1 MSRRVNQFT
10 RCRRV
15 SSYIPISRDS
25 PGGPENQPKPTAYF
39 TKAASVSAEA
49 REQGDY
55 ARWFGLTLLT
65 GSSATAWGWA
75 TSAPWILFFTL
86 IGTFFLLASH
96 QGSENLS
103 AKAIFSLDRLLPIV
117 QLEET
122 SKEVEAGLAGRVKYF
137 YIDRNAQE
145 PIDGLG
151 KWRKMEIRAHGQ
163 PFDQPIKPAVVRIA
177 GLIALSPSH
186 LIAAYRRPAR
196 CRLTPSSR
204 APS

>member
-122 SKEVEAGLAGRVKYF
+122 SKEVEAGLAGRVKHTS
-137 YIDRNAQE
+137 IS
-145 PIDGLG
+145 IGTH
-151 KWRKMEIRAHGQ
+151 K
-163 PFDQPIKPAVVRIA
+163 
-177 GLIALSPSH
+177 SPSTD
-186 LIAAYRRPAR
+186 LASGAR
-196 CRLTPSSR
+196 WKFVLMDSPSINRSSR
-204 APS
+204 RSLGSPA